1 MGAPYYNDD
10 TGYIKVYRADDDG
23 GNRVQLGPTI
33 YGDATYDWFGQSV
46 DITANGTTI
55 ICSSPVGDG
64 PGYVRVFSLVGG
76 NDDLDTATWDQIR
89 QDIIGK
95 ANDDWFELSVSIS
108 EDGKTIAVGAIFNDG
123 DNGVDL
129 GHVRIYHLEE
139 DGGRRWEQ
147 IGQDIDGEAANDW
160 SGWSV
165 SVSAYGM
172 TVAIGYPD
180 NYDNG
185 DAWNVSGQMRVY
197 QIDSQGSSWERLGQ
211 VIYGNT
217 RMIISGGL

>member
-1 MGAPYYNDD
+1 MGAPYYNHD
-10 TGYIKVYRADDDG
+10 TGYIKVYRADNDG

-33 YGDATYDWFGQSV
+33 CGDATDDWFGQSV

-55 ICSSPVGDG
+55 ICGSPVGDG

-76 NDDLDTATWDQIR
+76 NDDLDTATWDLIG
-89 QDIIGK
+89 QDIIGE
-95 ANDDWFELSVSIS
+95 ANDDRFELSVSIS
-108 EDGKTIAVGAIFNDG
+108 EDGKTIAVGAIVNDG
-123 DNGVDL
+123 DNGVDS
-129 GHVRIYHLEE
+129 GHVRIHHLEE
-139 DGGRRWEQ
+139 DGGTRWEQ

-165 SVSAYGM
+165 SLSADGM
-172 TVAIGYPD
+172 MVAIGSPD

-185 DAWNVSGQMRVY
+185 DAWNVSGQVRVY
-197 QIDSQGSSWERLGQ
+197 QINGQGSSWERLGQ

>member
-1 MGAPYYNDD
+1 
-10 TGYIKVYRADDDG
+10 
-23 GNRVQLGPTI
+23 
-33 YGDATYDWFGQSV
+33 
-46 DITANGTTI
+46 
-55 ICSSPVGDG
+55 
-64 PGYVRVFSLVGG
+64 
-76 NDDLDTATWDQIR
+76 
-89 QDIIGK
+89 
-95 ANDDWFELSVSIS
+95 
-108 EDGKTIAVGAIFNDG
+108 
-123 DNGVDL
+123 L
-129 GHVRIYHLEE
+129 GHVRIYRLEE